1 MRPINREPNVVISA
15 VIPYEQR
22 QTLVELA
29 RREDA
34 TLSAEVR
41 EALTMLFAARDAEA
55 AHSNFVSA

>member
-1 MRPINREPNVVISA
+1 LRPINREPNVVISA

-29 RREDA
+29 RRDDA

-41 EALTMLFAARDAEA
+41 EALAMLFAAREAEA
-55 AHSNFVSA
+55 MRTDLVSA

>member
-29 RREDA
+29 RRDDA

-41 EALTMLFAARDAEA
+41 EALAMLFAAREA
-55 AHSNFVSA
+55 DTANPDLVSA

>member
-41 EALTMLFAARDAEA
+41 EALAMLFAAREA
-55 AHSNFVSA
+55 NVSDSDLVSA